1 MKYRQILIMMIISI
15 SLLLIMGLFFAFC
28 VSPMV
33 LGLDHGASSVRQI
46 IEIITL
52 WVCCTPCFITLYLAL
67 KVALILKR
75 ERFFTDIVAKQ
86 IRISGFLVGVSS
98 LTFLLSNI
106 IHIII
111 IQNLND
117 SIFEI
122 MCGVISIIGVVVG
135 FTLLTIANFIKKAN
149 EYKEDSENII

>member
-1 MKYRQILIMMIISI
+1 MMIISI

-28 VSPMV
+28 ISPMV
-33 LGLDHGASSVRQI
+33 LGLYNGASSLRQI

-86 IRISGFLVGVSS
+86 IRTSGFLVGISS

-106 IHIII
+106 NPKDNIYESLYNNSKRI
-111 IQNLND
+111 D
-117 SIFEI
+117 YYTTEY
-122 MCGVISIIGVVVG
+122 GVG
-135 FTLLTIANFIKKAN
+135 
-149 EYKEDSENII
+149 YKGSR